1 MVTRPPALLPPVAE
15 GTAVVLTHALRP
27 AWVDGVV
34 DQVPVDLRS
43 SMPELLEGVERGSR
57 IRVES
62 AWFGGETREIAPTQ
76 ADAAL
81 TPALFEAMADPYA
94 AIAVRTG
101 HTSPEDARRR

>member
-1 MVTRPPALLPPVAE
+1 M
-15 GTAVVLTHALRP
+15 
-27 AWVDGVV
+27 
-34 DQVPVDLRS
+34 
-43 SMPELLEGVERGSR
+43 
-57 IRVES
+57 

-94 AIAVRTG
+94 AIAARTG